1 MVVASLIV
9 FIKVEVIAS
18 FLPPIPLLG
27 SRASLGWSCYCS
39 LIKMKGASS
48 LLAMEDGRPPAF
60 QKLLLLSLPARKIEI
75 PSFLQ
80 DSTVKAAHRRP
91 SKSKDQRLQRNTLQ
105 TRLFVFFVGHV
116 LIVRSLLSWKMWIF
130 PGTLILLSSIYGKL
144 WLLISI
150 LQGVPTS
157 FECGTYWVK
166 FKITWRVRWAK
177 VSLYSCY
184 IMI

>member
-80 DSTVKAAHRRP
+80 DSTEKAAHRRP

-116 LIVRSLLSWKMWIF
+116 LIVASLASLVEKCGFFPVLWFSYLRFTVSFDIDITGCSNKFWMWY
-130 PGTLILLSSIYGKL
+130 ILGEIQNHLKS
-144 WLLISI
+144 
-150 LQGVPTS
+150 
-157 FECGTYWVK
+157 
-166 FKITWRVRWAK
+166 
-177 VSLYSCY
+177 
-184 IMI
+184 